1 MFGIISVILITLVS
15 FAYLIPENSTATDVV
30 QASATGTTTSV
41 TSASVVNSSSELT
54 TTNAVHTTHT
64 TKVRTM
70 TSTST
75 VSTALTTTT
84 TTTTSSAVST
94 TTTVTT
100 TTAESTTV
108 SSEIQTSTEPVV
120 ITSAETY
127 VSETVL
133 TATEITTEPVIILTY
148 DEESQNGEY
157 DEYNHIHDD
166 YCGCDND
173 YSDDYDYDYEYDYDE
188 SEISSGERT
197 YLGTFRIT
205 HYCPCASCCGEYTGL
220 TASGTY
226 ATAGRT
232 ISASSKFDF
241 GTKLEIDGI
250 VYTVEDRGGFAENTI
265 DIFCDSHDEA
275 LEKGTYYADVYIVE

>member
-1 MFGIISVILITLVS
+1 MFGIIFVILITLVS

-84 TTTTSSAVST
+84 TTTSSSEST

-120 ITSAETY
+120 ITSAETS

-133 TATEITTEPVIILTY
+133 TATEITTEPVIILT
-148 DEESQNGEY
+148 EESQNEEY

-173 YSDDYDYDYEYDYDE
+173 YSDDYDYDYDE

-232 ISASSKFDF
+232 ISASSRFDF